1 MIKPVITRLLNHL
14 VNQNSWARAE
24 LEPFGGKSVRFNIAP
39 VSAIISILED
49 GGLAL
54 AGDAANAEATISMPL
69 TVALRILANDEAAHT
84 LVEID
89 GDSELA
95 AALAKVLRCMTWEYE
110 EDLSRVIGD
119 APAHQAAEFGRKAL
133 AEMRR
138 QSLNVAEMFS
148 EYWQEEQPLI
158 AKKRHVAQ
166 FVKQVDEL
174 RDDSERL
181 AKRIAKFEARLAGGA
196 MQATPVSEK
205 PAD

>member
-24 LEPFGGKSVRFNIAP
+24 LQPFSGKSVRLNIMPA
-39 VSAIISILED
+39 SAIVSILEN

-54 AGDAANAEATISMPL
+54 AGDVAEPEAIISMPL
-69 TVALRILANDEAAHT
+69 TVALRILTNDETANT

-89 GDSELA
+89 GDTELA
-95 AALAKVLRCMTWEYE
+95 TALAKVLRGMRWEYE

-119 APAHQAAEFGRKAL
+119 APAYQAAEFGRKAL

-138 QSLNVAEMFS
+138 QSMNVAEMFS

-158 AKKRHVAQ
+158 AKKRHIVE

-181 AKRIAKFEARLAGGA
+181 AKRIEKLEAKLVTDAAQTQSVVEN
-196 MQATPVSEK
+196 
-205 PAD
+205 PAN

>member
-24 LEPFGGKSVRFNIAP
+24 LQPFGGKSVRLNIMPA
-39 VSAIISILED
+39 SAIVSILEN

-54 AGDAANAEATISMPL
+54 AGDVAEPEAIISMPL
-69 TVALRILANDEAAHT
+69 TVALRILTNDETANT

-89 GDSELA
+89 GDTELA
-95 AALAKVLRCMTWEYE
+95 TALAKVLRGMRWEYE

-119 APAHQAAEFGRKAL
+119 APAYQAAEFGRKAL

-138 QSLNVAEMFS
+138 QSMNVAEMFS

-158 AKKRHVAQ
+158 AKKRHVVE

-181 AKRIAKFEARLAGGA
+181 AKRIEKLEAKLVTDAAQTQSVVEN
-196 MQATPVSEK
+196 
-205 PAD
+205 PAN

>member
-1 MIKPVITRLLNHL
+1 MIKAVITRLLNHL

-24 LEPFGGKSVRFNIAP
+24 LEPFGGKSVRFDVAP
-39 VSAIISILED
+39 VSAIVSILED

-54 AGDAANAEATISMPL
+54 AGDAAEPEATISMPF
-69 TVALRILANDEAAHT
+69 TVALRILADDEAAHT

-89 GDSELA
+89 GNSELA
-95 AALAKVLRCMTWEYE
+95 AALANVLRGMRWEYE
-110 EDLSRVIGD
+110 EDLSRVMGD
-119 APAHQAAEFGRKAL
+119 APAYQAAEFGRKAL

-138 QSLNVAEMFS
+138 QSVNVAEMFS

-166 FVKQVDEL
+166 FIKQVDEL

-181 AKRIAKFEARLAGGA
+181 AKRIAKFEVALADA
-196 MQATPVSEK
+196 APQSVSEK
-205 PAD
+205 PAS

>member
-24 LEPFGGKSVRFNIAP
+24 LQPFGGKSVRLNIMPA
-39 VSAIISILED
+39 SAIVSILEN

-54 AGDAANAEATISMPL
+54 AGDVAEPEAIISIPL
-69 TVALRILANDEAAHT
+69 TVALRILTNDETANT

-89 GDSELA
+89 GDTELA
-95 AALAKVLRCMTWEYE
+95 TALAKVLRGMRWEYE

-119 APAHQAAEFGRKAL
+119 APAYQAAEFCRKAL

-138 QSLNVAEMFS
+138 QSMNVAEMFS

-158 AKKRHVAQ
+158 AKKRHVVE

-181 AKRIAKFEARLAGGA
+181 AKRIEKLEAKLVTDAAQTQSVVEN
-196 MQATPVSEK
+196 
-205 PAD
+205 PAN